1 MILPFHPMRTCL
13 SSLNDRFKSIRISI
27 SLRSFESHFSTHWNN
42 QPHSQHNRQF
52 LSLTSFRTRHHNREQ
67 STAFTT
73 QQTVLFF
80 HPLHP
85 TPLHPHS
92 CFFILRDV
100 SFHISTCR
108 YEVKSN
114 FLPYLFLIRTGAK
127 FLVGMLAHQQYKYFN
142 TICLQ
147 IRRKM
152 KRSC

>member
-1 MILPFHPMRTCL
+1 MPLKSQRSFQVDTNLDLPPF
-13 SSLNDRFKSIRISI
+13 IRISFLD
-27 SLRSFESHFSTHWNN
+27 SLEQSTAFTT
-42 QPHSQHNRQF
+42 QQTVLFFHSV
-52 LSLTSFRTRHHNREQ
+52 TSFRTRHHNREQ

-127 FLVGMLAHQQYKYFN
+127 FLVGMLAHQQYKYEEIML
-142 TICLQ
+142 TLLIVL
-147 IRRKM
+147 
-152 KRSC
+152 